1 LEIAYARLAQ
11 ADARQLQGDPGGA
24 ADAARRA
31 RMLIE
36 RCAAPGLL
44 CDMLARTERRLHL
57 ASRRVLVGDSAPV
70 ADELTDRELSVLRL
84 MPTELS
90 QREIGDALFISLNTV
105 KSHARSI
112 YRKLNV
118 DARDEA
124 VEQARAFGLL

>member
-1 LEIAYARLAQ
+1 
-11 ADARQLQGDPGGA
+11 
-24 ADAARRA
+24 
-31 RMLIE
+31 
-36 RCAAPGLL
+36 
-44 CDMLARTERRLHL
+44 MLARTERRLHL
-57 ASRRVLVGDSAPV
+57 ASRRVVVGDGAPI

-124 VEQARAFGLL
+124 VEQARALRLL